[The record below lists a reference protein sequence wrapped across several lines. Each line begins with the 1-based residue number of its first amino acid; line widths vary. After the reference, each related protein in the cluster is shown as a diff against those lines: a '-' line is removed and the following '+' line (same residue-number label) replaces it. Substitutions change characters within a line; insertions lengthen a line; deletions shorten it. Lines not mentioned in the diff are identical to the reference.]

1 MITAHLTET
10 EIQLYVAEP
19 QAISRQLAAHVEDC
33 ALCRAKVDNYVLL
46 FKQIKETPKPT
57 FDFDLTALV
66 LEQLPAPKNAFPW
79 AAILITALATALV
92 AVSAVFFWSGIVVLI
107 KGVSGVLLAVAA
119 TGAVVIVGFQAI
131 ELLKEHQKRMDTLL
145 TQKTLQL

>member
-19 QAISRQLAAHVEDC
+19 QAISRQLAAHVEGC
-33 ALCRAKVDNYVLL
+33 ALCRAKVDNYVSL
-46 FKQIKETPKPT
+46 FKQIQEAPKPT
-57 FDFDLTALV
+57 FDFDLKALV
-66 LEQLPAPKNAFPW
+66 LEQLPAPKMAFPW
-79 AAILITALATALV
+79 AAILITALATALI

-107 KGVSGVLLAVAA
+107 KEVSGVLLAVAA
-119 TGAVVIVGFQAI
+119 TGAVVIVGFQVI

>member
-19 QAISRQLAAHVEDC
+19 EAISRQLVTHLEDC
-33 ALCRAKVDNYVLL
+33 ALCRAKVANYVSL
-46 FKQIKETPKPT
+46 FKQIQEAPKPT

-66 LEQLPAPKNAFPW
+66 LEQLPAPKMAFPW
-79 AAILITALATALV
+79 AAILISVLATALV

-131 ELLKEHQKRMDTLL
+131 ELLKQHQKQMDTLL
-145 TQKTLQL
+145 AQKTLQL